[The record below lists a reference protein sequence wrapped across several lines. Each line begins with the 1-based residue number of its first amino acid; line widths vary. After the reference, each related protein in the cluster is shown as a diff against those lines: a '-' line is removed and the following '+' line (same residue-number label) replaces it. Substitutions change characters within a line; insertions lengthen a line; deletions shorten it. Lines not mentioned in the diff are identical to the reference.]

1 MKRGNVI
8 KDYTDTVTAYAAA
21 LTLYRNGQRSG
32 VISNLTTSEF
42 ELREEQED
50 ETVVI
55 PCVHHKT
62 ASQGMAQLVV
72 TEDVEAVL
80 LFYEEKIC
88 TKIVPEEEHQD
99 KFFLTFNGGM
109 YTQVYR
115 KLREGLSVGN
125 IDPPVPSKYRVL
137 VSSDARRYLVDHDRS
152 NVVKHL
158 SHSMR
163 TSKIYYEHMNT
174 KDATD
179 AHKTIQS
186 LLMKRK
192 WSKTEI
198 TELKDRWPLSG
209 TPPVFKE
216 CKQHVEQFGMART
229 AKELYHKWHQLKSQL

>member
-1 MKRGNVI
+1 M
-8 KDYTDTVTAYAAA
+8 
-21 LTLYRNGQRSG
+21 
-32 VISNLTTSEF
+32 ISNLNTSEF
-42 ELREEQED
+42 KLREEED
-50 ETVVI
+50 NDKVVI

-72 TEDVEAVL
+72 TIDVEAVL
-80 LFYEEKIC
+80 FYHEKIR
-88 TKIVPEEEHQD
+88 TNIVPSQDEHND
-99 KFFLTFNGGM
+99 KFFLTFNGGL

-125 IDPPVPSKYRVL
+125 MDPPVPSKYRML
-137 VSSDARRYLVDHDRS
+137 VSSDAHRYLVDHDRS

-163 TSKIYYEHMNT
+163 ISEIYYEQMNS

-179 AHKTIQS
+179 AHTTIQS
-186 LLMKRK
+186 LSMKRK

-198 TELKDRWPLSG
+198 TQLKDRWPLSG

-216 CKQHVEQFGMART
+216 YKQHIEQFGMART
-229 AKELYHKWHQLKSQL
+229 AKEVYHKWHQLKSQL